1 MKLYGALLSPY
12 VTRVVLAARFKGLD
26 IPIVP
31 PPGAGLKSPEYQA
44 INPYG
49 KMPALDA
56 GDAVIIE
63 SEVICEF
70 LDERFP
76 DRKILPGDDVARARA
91 RIISRS
97 IDLYILPA
105 LLGLL
110 GQMSPLN
117 RDAALVTE
125 KRAELRRGMDGLET
139 FIKAAPWC
147 MGPDFTLA
155 DCAVV
160 PACFFL
166 QKFLPAFG
174 VLDVFEHHPQMG
186 AVWTHANGDPLV
198 AHLLSEMTGA
208 LDDFLRRR
216 AANNG

>member
-1 MKLYGALLSPY
+1 MKLFGALLSPY
-12 VTRVVLAARFKGLD
+12 VTRVVLAIRFKGLD
-26 IPIVP
+26 IPLVP
-31 PPGAGLKSPEYQA
+31 PPGAGLKSPEYLA

-56 GDAVIIE
+56 GDASIIE

-76 DRKILPGDDVARARA
+76 EKKILPGNDVARARA
-91 RIISRS
+91 RIISRA
-97 IDLYILPA
+97 IDLYVLPA

-110 GQMSPLN
+110 GQMNPIN
-117 RDAALVTE
+117 RDAALVAE
-125 KRAELRRGMDGLET
+125 KRAELRRGLDGLET
-139 FIKAAPWC
+139 FIEAAPWC
-147 MGPDFTLA
+147 MGADFTLA

-174 VLDVFEHHPQMG
+174 VMDVFENHPKLGTVWEHANSDPMG
-186 AVWTHANGDPLV
+186 AKLIA
-198 AHLLSEMTGA
+198 EMTGA
-208 LDDFLRRR
+208 LDDFMRRR
-216 AANNG
+216 AANS